1 MVVVIVEVAA
11 EQEVVAAAVVGATEL
26 VVLDATVAARAVST
40 CLQCRSGRR
49 HVVSF
54 VVVVGWTWK

>member
-40 CLQCRSGRR
+40 WSLTHAGVFSVEVA
-49 HVVSF
+49 VVM
-54 VVVVGWTWK
+54 